1 MGACVSVC
9 LYACACV
16 SGSVHLRVCVVF
28 LCAWAQSVAIKKIS
42 KKGRNAKA
50 VEKIRN
56 EIEVMRRGHHPN
68 CIELHTVYESANH
81 IYIVMEL
88 VRGGELLDR
97 IINKEHYTE
106 LEAAK
111 CFMQIMDAIQY
122 LHSQGIVH
130 RDIKPENI
138 LYTET
143 SKDSAIKLA
152 DYGLS
157 RIFEAEDLARGRERM
172 MSRCGSPNF
181 VAPEVLSGSGYGKGC
196 DIWSAGIILYI
207 LLCGFLPFD
216 QAEVEDNDRE
226 KVKLPVIGVVDFPS
240 PYWDHLS
247 QESQKLVTEM
257 LVIDPEERI
266 TSERVMQHQWIEMCR
281 KGALP
286 QADMPDMQQRLK
298 DNVVTRKLLGAVN
311 SLSALRHMRRSDVNW
326 RALHHTLRETAV
338 DCLNKIKLDPRRE
351 AELRE
356 GFDLLDRDNSGRISM
371 DNLKDSMKA
380 LGHLQYDAELDF
392 MMERFDLYQTGV
404 PCFLSRSGAQPGA
417 WCA

>member
-1 MGACVSVC
+1 
-9 LYACACV
+9 
-16 SGSVHLRVCVVF
+16 
-28 LCAWAQSVAIKKIS
+28 
-42 KKGRNAKA
+42 
-50 VEKIRN
+50 
-56 EIEVMRRGHHPN
+56 
-68 CIELHTVYESANH
+68 
-81 IYIVMEL
+81 
-88 VRGGELLDR
+88 
-97 IINKEHYTE
+97 
-106 LEAAK
+106 
-111 CFMQIMDAIQY
+111 
-122 LHSQGIVH
+122 
-130 RDIKPENI
+130 
-138 LYTET
+138 
-143 SKDSAIKLA
+143 
-152 DYGLS
+152 
-157 RIFEAEDLARGRERM
+157 
-172 MSRCGSPNF
+172 
-181 VAPEVLSGSGYGKGC
+181 
-196 DIWSAGIILYI
+196 
-207 LLCGFLPFD
+207 
-216 QAEVEDNDRE
+216 
-226 KVKLPVIGVVDFPS
+226 
-240 PYWDHLS
+240 
-247 QESQKLVTEM
+247 
-257 LVIDPEERI
+257 
-266 TSERVMQHQWIEMCR
+266 MQHQWIEMCR